1 MLVMNIFWAY
11 HITKRKS
18 YHIPVLKNCQ
28 VAYCFLWPLLKVPLK
43 KDWIFSHFSW
53 DQTHTLNCY
62 FLVSSTWHLVRLV
75 YATWICLIL
84 KKVTWNIGLS
94 CRLFLWSRLKNTV
107 TKFKSLL
114 HLGVHTH
121 NNTILHPTKNNI
133 YKNL

>member
-43 KDWIFSHFSW
+43 KDWIFSYFSW

-62 FLVSSTWHLVRLV
+62 FLDSSTWHQVRLV
-75 YATWICLIL
+75 YATWISCLKHRL
-84 KKVTWNIGLS
+84 KLQT
-94 CRLFLWSRLKNTV
+94 FLWSRLKNTV

-121 NNTILHPTKNNI
+121 NNTILHPTKDNF